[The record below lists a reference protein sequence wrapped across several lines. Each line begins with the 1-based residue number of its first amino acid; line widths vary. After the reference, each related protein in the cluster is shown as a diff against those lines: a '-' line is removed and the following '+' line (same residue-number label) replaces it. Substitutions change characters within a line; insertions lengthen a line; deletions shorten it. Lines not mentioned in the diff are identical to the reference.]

1 MAHLLCANT
10 RDDLGYE
17 GAPLGYLGAPWCRFY
32 TVRGGSGYA
41 PPMYAGVASLCS
53 LKRALCSTVS
63 PLQPQPIAIFHR
75 IGSAPSPGHFG
86 WVFSIAGG
94 CPSPWLPV
102 GWFLN
107 VEGTFKGSNL
117 RRGDGACLRIK
128 RSSRATDS
136 HLKCTRTPRGARPLR
151 ARRWPSRARPSHT
164 DSTPLLGLG
173 SLPGGQ
179 PVAHLPN
186 RLPLN
191 TFVHLEALGDVLWC
205 VTQ

>member
-1 MAHLLCANT
+1 MHRLCMPAWPHCALSKG
-10 RDDLGYE
+10 RC
-17 GAPLGYLGAPWCRFY
+17 APLCLH
-32 TVRGGSGYA
+32 
-41 PPMYAGVASLCS
+41 CS
-53 LKRALCSTVS
+53 
-63 PLQPQPIAIFHR
+63 PNPIAIFHR

-136 HLKCTRTPRGARPLR
+136 HLKCTRTPRGARPPR

>member
-1 MAHLLCANT
+1 MHRLCMPAWPHCALSKG
-10 RDDLGYE
+10 RC
-17 GAPLGYLGAPWCRFY
+17 APLCLH
-32 TVRGGSGYA
+32 
-41 PPMYAGVASLCS
+41 CS
-53 LKRALCSTVS
+53 
-63 PLQPQPIAIFHR
+63 PNPIAIFHR

-102 GWFLN
+102 GWFLS
-107 VEGTFKGSNL
+107 VAGTFKGSNL

-136 HLKCTRTPRGARPLR
+136 HLKCTRTPRGPRPPR

-173 SLPGGQ
+173 RGANLLRIFRIASRSTPSSTLR
-179 PVAHLPN
+179 
-186 RLPLN
+186 RLATCSGASPSKSPL
-191 TFVHLEALGDVLWC
+191 FQSPWRCFMRWG
-205 VTQ
+205 